1 MFPIIKHLMKI
12 AMIGQ
17 KGIPAVYGG
26 VERHVEELSSRL
38 SALGHEVTVYTRP
51 YYTSKLRTSHQG
63 VRLVSLP
70 SLHTKHLDAITH
82 TLLATFHAMKE
93 QAEVFHYHGVGPS
106 LVAWIPRLFRP
117 KARVVTTFHSP
128 DRLHKKWGLIARLAL
143 TFGERAAIYF
153 GHETISVSRSLNIYC
168 QERYGK
174 TTTYIPNGVPNMQ
187 TIKPSMIDSAFGL
200 KGDDYILVVTR
211 LVPHKG
217 VHYLIKAHAQLN
229 TSKKLV
235 IVGDSAFT
243 DAYVKELRE
252 MSSPNVIFTGWQN
265 GQMLAELFSNA
276 SLYVQPSDSEGLPI
290 SVLEAAAYGL
300 PIIASDIPS
309 NMEIVGKCGRP
320 FVKAD
325 VTDLA
330 RALRE
335 VLQDVDVRQ
344 EMSRKARKLVQEEYE
359 WNAISQNTVR
369 LYQRLFTPATQSSLA
384 VV

>member
-1 MFPIIKHLMKI
+1 MKI

-26 VERHVEELSSRL
+26 VERHVEELSGRL

-70 SLHTKHLDAITH
+70 TLHTKHLDAITH
-82 TLLATFHAMKE
+82 TLLATLHAMRE

-128 DRLHKKWGLIARLAL
+128 DRLHQKWGVIARTAL
-143 TFGERAAIYF
+143 TLGERAAIRF

-174 TTTYIPNGVPNMQ
+174 TTTYIPNGVPSMQ
-187 TIKPSMIDSAFGL
+187 THKPSMIESSFGL

-217 VHYLIKAHAQLN
+217 VHYLIKAHEQLK

-252 MSSPNVIFTGWQN
+252 MSSKDVIFTGWQN

-276 SLYVQPSDSEGLPI
+276 SLYVQPSDSEGLAI

-320 FVKAD
+320 FIKAD
-325 VTDLA
+325 VSDLV
-330 RALRE
+330 RVMRE
-335 VLQDVDVRQ
+335 VMQDVDLRQ
-344 EMSRKARKLVQEEYE
+344 KMSRQARKLVQEEYE

-369 LYQRLFTPATQSSLA
+369 LYHRLFTPTIQSSLA
-384 VV
+384 TV